1 MKDMKRLFLC
11 LKVGGLVM
19 GSSEMGGVPKVRQ
32 WMRLKQLV
40 RMLSSDFT
48 FSANMCA

>member
-1 MKDMKRLFLC
+1 MKERKRLFLWRR
-11 LKVGGLVM
+11 VGGLVI
-19 GSSEMGGVPKVRQ
+19 GRSEMGGVPKVRQ

-48 FSANMCA
+48 FSASMCA